1 MKDADKYDCTGSH
14 EVNAQVQEMVQELQN
29 RCTVWDKQFKRM
41 VVALKTIVILAVMGL
56 EYHFLPNAECQYVI
70 GHNAHK
76 SMVVCEQ
83 LNNILEQCINFA

>member
-1 MKDADKYDCTGSH
+1 MKDTDKYNRTGSH
-14 EVNAQVQEMVQELQN
+14 EVNAQVQEIVQELQN

-70 GHNAHK
+70 GHNEHK
-76 SMVVCEQ
+76 PMVVCEQ

>member
-1 MKDADKYDCTGSH
+1 MQDTDKYDCTGSH
-14 EVNAQVQEMVQELQN
+14 EVNAQVQE
-29 RCTVWDKQFKRM
+29 M

-76 SMVVCEQ
+76 PMVVCEQ